1 MKNITGS
8 YVAENYYMFDYFN
21 EVVKDLGDII
31 SIDFSKRFM
40 TLGEIKKI
48 LASTKKWFIS
58 QQLYEQHKKLVAL
71 YITELQALI
80 FKFCCKS
87 QDIVP
92 YLGKFD
98 NSQSSFLGF
107 FILLNYF

>member
-1 MKNITGS
+1 
-8 YVAENYYMFDYFN
+8 
-21 EVVKDLGDII
+21 
-31 SIDFSKRFM
+31 M

-87 QDIVP
+87 QDI
-92 YLGKFD
+92 
-98 NSQSSFLGF
+98 N
-107 FILLNYF
+107 